1 MRVHG
6 YKVLD
11 EKGFQVKRG
20 NTVQNFSNYE
30 AARKYQEEKIGRIL
44 TYYFDINDFKEG
56 EED

>member
-20 NTVQNFSNYE
+20 NTVQNFFFFF
-30 AARKYQEEKIGRIL
+30 AARKYQEGKIGRIL